1 MTRGCW
7 QCRRPRVGCGV
18 AGKPFPWVTHPT
30 DQRAGIIARRIPTT
44 SLHNMTP
51 SCLRAIR
58 RSAFILRV
66 LLAAAVAGAAAPAAA
81 QAQEAAADR
90 TTDAANVFLDCSY
103 RCDQDFLRT
112 EITYVNWVRDRT
124 VADVHLL
131 VTTQSTGGGGTEFT
145 LAFLGQRRFTGLS
158 DTLRYVAPPT
168 NTADN
173 TRRELR
179 RTMALGLVRFVA
191 RTDAGARLTIAGVA
205 PAPGAAAEQA
215 SPARDP
221 WNYWTF
227 RVNANTNFGGERSYE
242 RRYYYMAA
250 NASRITEQ
258 WKITVSANQ
267 SQNTS
272 RFIFEDPN
280 GGRTAFTSFT
290 RNLGLSNLVVKSLT
304 PHWSAGVRSG
314 ITSSTYYNQT
324 ANMSVLPTVE
334 YNIFPYSESTR
345 RQLRLQYGV
354 GGRSLRYRDSTIYG
368 RLKETKPQHTAAI
381 ALDLRQP
388 WGSASLNTDA
398 QQYLD
403 EPRYYRWSSFASANV
418 RVFKGLSV
426 NFHGGYDLLRDQIYI
441 SAKGASRDEI
451 LTRQRQLATGFN
463 YFGGIGL
470 TYTFGSIYNNV
481 VNPRFGGS
489 GGGSFIVF

>member
-1 MTRGCW
+1 M
-7 QCRRPRVGCGV
+7 
-18 AGKPFPWVTHPT
+18 
-30 DQRAGIIARRIPTT
+30 
-44 SLHNMTP
+44 
-51 SCLRAIR
+51 
-58 RSAFILRV
+58 
-66 LLAAAVAGAAAPAAA
+66 LLAATLAGAVVPDTAPAQDVAT
-81 QAQEAAADR
+81 DR
-90 TTDAANVFLDCSY
+90 SSDAANVFLDCGF
-103 RCDQDFLRT
+103 RCDEDYLRT

-145 LAFLGQRRFTGLS
+145 LAFLGQRRFAGLS
-158 DTLRYVAPPT
+158 DTLKYVAPTT
-168 NTADN
+168 NTADD

-179 RTMALGLVRFVA
+179 RTMALGLVRYVA
-191 RTDAGARLTIAGVA
+191 RTAAGARLTIGGAA
-205 PAPGAAAEQA
+205 PAAGGAAAQA

-221 WNYWTF
+221 WDYWTF

-250 NASRITEQ
+250 NASRITEA

-272 RFIFEDPN
+272 RFVFEN
-280 GGRTAFTSFT
+280 ATGGRTAFNSFT
-290 RNLGLSNLVVKSLT
+290 RNLGLNNLVVKSLT
-304 PHWSAGVRSG
+304 PHWSAGLRSG
-314 ITSSTYYNQT
+314 ITSSTYFNQT
-324 ANMSVLPTVE
+324 ANASILPTIE

-345 RQLRLQYGV
+345 RQLRLQYGI
-354 GGRSLRYRDSTIYG
+354 GGRSLHYRDSTIYG
-368 RLKETKPQHTAAI
+368 RVQETKPQHTVAV

-403 EPRYYRWSSFASANV
+403 ETQYYRWSTFASANV

-441 SAKGASRDEI
+441 SARGATRDEI
-451 LTRQRQLATGFN
+451 LTRQRQLETGFN
-463 YFGGIGL
+463 YFGGVGL